1 MKRLVFLTLSA
12 LVASATLAAAQGSYH
27 DYEENAENVQVDHA
41 LFEGME
47 FRAVGFSRGG
57 RSTAA
62 TGVPGQPLVYYFG
75 GTGGGVFKT
84 SDAGNNWTNVT
95 LV

>member
-1 MKRLVFLTLSA
+1 MKRLVFLTLCT
-12 LVASATLAAAQGSYH
+12 LVASVALAVAQGSYN

-62 TGVPGQPLVYYFG
+62 TGVSGQPLVYYFG

-84 SDAGNNWTNVT
+84 TDAGNNWPT
-95 LV
+95 